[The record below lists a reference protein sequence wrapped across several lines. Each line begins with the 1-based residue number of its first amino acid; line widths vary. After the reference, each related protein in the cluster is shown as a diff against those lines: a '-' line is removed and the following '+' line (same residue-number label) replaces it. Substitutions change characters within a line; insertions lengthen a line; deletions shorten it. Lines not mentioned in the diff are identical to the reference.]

1 MKTALWELQVA
12 IKSCLE
18 SSEKLMSNV
27 TGVYDF
33 VRSDAV
39 YPYIEIGD
47 DTSNDDSTKTFYA
60 EDITVAMHVWSQ
72 YPGKKECKVIIDL
85 IGQVLEQRLVFGGYE
100 VSRMVREFVEVFRD
114 GEFYHGIVRF
124 RVYIKQ

>member
-18 SSEKLMSNV
+18 ASEELMSNV

-33 VRSDAV
+33 VKEDAV

-60 EDITVAMHVWSQ
+60 EDITATMHVWSQ

-85 IGQVLEQRLVFGGYE
+85 IGQALERRLEMNNYE
-100 VSRMVREFVEVFRD
+100 VSRMVREFVEVFKD
-114 GEFYHGIVRF
+114 GMFYHGIVRF